1 MVLVNQTFVRRYG
14 ASGEIVGHS
23 VKIPKLQSAQPN
35 RLAAPGVDGWMQ
47 VIGVVEDSVNDGID
61 QPLQPAIYVP
71 YSMQLWTST
80 QVLVRTRGAPDAIAN
95 SLRKQIATVNPEQ
108 QTYGAITDLEKW
120 IEDEPVWGRGRLI
133 SALFAGFSILALA
146 LSAVGLYSVVSYAVA
161 QRTSE
166 FGIRMALGATRS
178 HVVRVTMASAVS
190 SVGWGFVAG
199 LALSFGL
206 HRMLAGLVGTTGI
219 HGLMVAEVSL
229 LLLAVAGLA
238 CLVPARK
245 ALAVDPMTA
254 LRSE

>member
-1 MVLVNQTFVRRYG
+1 
-14 ASGEIVGHS
+14 
-23 VKIPKLQSAQPN
+23 
-35 RLAAPGVDGWMQ
+35 MQ